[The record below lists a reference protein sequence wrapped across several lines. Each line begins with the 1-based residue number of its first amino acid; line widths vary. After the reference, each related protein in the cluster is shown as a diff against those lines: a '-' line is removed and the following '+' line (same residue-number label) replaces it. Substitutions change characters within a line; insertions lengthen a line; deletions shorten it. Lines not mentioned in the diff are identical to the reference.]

1 MTDELMDDRR
11 FANLNGANYRVRI
24 EGSSNRVVLMIH
36 GWPDDGRLWRNQ
48 IASIV
53 GAGYTVVAPD
63 LLGYGE
69 SDMPEDPSRCS
80 TATMAHD
87 MLSLIELLSPSET
100 HLVAH
105 DYGALVAWDMVFE
118 APDVFSSFA
127 ALSVGH
133 PTPVA
138 ELSFENLRYHW
149 YIALA
154 NSAVGP
160 ELYTAANG
168 TFMRLI
174 TRQHP
179 DGNDI
184 VDEVVK
190 HPKRVEAMRQ
200 IEMSMPLAE
209 VLLAG
214 LNGQLPDMP
223 KCTVPTLGF
232 WGEDEDVLP
241 ERQMT
246 ETEFYVDAEWN
257 YHRVPEGGHWMMLT
271 NPEFVTEKMGAWI
284 NRHSAPK

>member
-1 MTDELMDDRR
+1 MTDKLIENCR
-11 FANLNGANYRVRI
+11 FANLNGADYRVRI

-36 GWPDDGRLWRNQ
+36 GWPDDGGLWRNQ
-48 IASIV
+48 LASIV
-53 GAGYTVVAPD
+53 GAGYKVVAPD

-69 SDMPEDPSRCS
+69 SDVLGDPSRCS
-80 TATMAHD
+80 TAAMAHD
-87 MLSLIELLSPSET
+87 MLSLIKLLSPSET

-118 APDVFSSFA
+118 APDVFSSFS

-133 PTPVA
+133 PTPLT

-154 NSAVGP
+154 NSTVGP

-174 TRQHP
+174 ARQHP

-200 IEMSMPLAE
+200 IEMSMPIAE

-214 LNGQLPDMP
+214 LKGQLPDIP
-223 KCTVPTLGF
+223 KCAVPTLGL

-246 ETEFYVDAEWN
+246 ETEFYVNAEWN
-257 YHRVPEGGHWMMLT
+257 YYRVPKGGHWMMLT
-271 NPEFVTEKMGAWI
+271 NPEFVTEKIGAWI
-284 NRHSAPK
+284 DRHSAPK